1 MCGVIG
7 RSKCSEHSC
16 NERMKRKTENDSNTK
31 TLIIVVALLLLPFS
45 INLNDFKV
53 MKKAVILEMMHCI
66 PMKCQINDNT
76 KLSGYFRS
84 SRRISNKKP
93 PANSNIP

>member
-53 MKKAVILEMMHCI
+53 MKKVGNFGNDALYSDEM
-66 PMKCQINDNT
+66 
-76 KLSGYFRS
+76 
-84 SRRISNKKP
+84 SNQ
-93 PANSNIP
+93 